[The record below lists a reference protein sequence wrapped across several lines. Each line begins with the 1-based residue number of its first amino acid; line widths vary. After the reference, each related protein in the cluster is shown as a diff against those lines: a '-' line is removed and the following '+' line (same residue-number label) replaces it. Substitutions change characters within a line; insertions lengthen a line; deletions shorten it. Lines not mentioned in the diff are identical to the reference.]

1 MLAMQAGRL
10 EFGPPAPTGMEGRNV
25 GSPLTPVFRRW
36 RLVMPRAEWSTR
48 IDKPVSSGFK

>member
-1 MLAMQAGRL
+1 MLAVQAGRL
-10 EFGPPAPTGMEGRNV
+10 EFGSSAPTGMEGRNV

-36 RLVMPRAEWSTR
+36 SPVMPRAEWPTR